1 MLNSRV
7 LVLNQ
12 NFEPLTVCKVKR
24 AVNLLILGKADLIE
38 HLNGKRIRSVSLSLP
53 VPSVLRLK
61 YYINIKRKE
70 IALTKKNIIRRDN
83 SQCQYCGAT
92 SGVMTTDHV
101 RPKSLGGE
109 ETWENLV
116 CACVKCNN
124 RKGGRTIEEANM
136 MLLKKPKKPH
146 YFAFI
151 VSAFGKPDEG
161 WRPYLFLH

>member
-12 NFEPLTVCKVKR
+12 NFEPLTVCKVRR
-24 AVNLLILGKADLIE
+24 AVNLLILGKAELIE
-38 HLNGKRIRSVSLSLP
+38 ELNGKRIRSVSLSLP

-61 YYINIKRKE
+61 YYINVKRKE

-83 SQCQYCGAT
+83 GQCQYCGST
-92 SGVMTTDHV
+92 NGIMTTDHV

-124 RKGGRTIEEANM
+124 RKGGRTLEEARM
-136 MLLKKPKKPH
+136 TLLRRPKKPH
-146 YFAFI
+146 YFTFI
-151 VSAFGKPDEG
+151 ISAFGKPDER